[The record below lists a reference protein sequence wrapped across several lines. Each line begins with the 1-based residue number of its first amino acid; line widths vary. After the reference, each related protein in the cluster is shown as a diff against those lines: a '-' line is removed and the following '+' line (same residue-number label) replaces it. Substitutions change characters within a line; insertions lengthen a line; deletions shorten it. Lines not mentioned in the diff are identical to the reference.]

1 MSSRAL
7 RAGPSGPLISIIDPE
22 LVADGRVVFVNGRTD
37 LSPSQQTGNFDL
49 PYSTLQQAILALA
62 ATGGAIVI
70 APGDYSAEI
79 LPSLNG
85 SSGEWTLTNL
95 DPHPNYPIGSIGPN
109 NVVLP
114 ALTGSNLNI
123 VGCRTLGAISA
134 TSARLDSCWI
144 EGPIT
149 ALTIDTFDC
158 QIQSTAILS
167 PSQLMTLINTA
178 MNSVTI
184 TPAAAINI
192 RLYDCYLFTAL
203 TVTSPATST
212 LRVDDRT
219 CFSFDSFI
227 PTLTN
232 TNLIVEGVS
241 VGSGRQIS
249 LTPSGAVGVVDITAL
264 QPGGAL
270 IVQPSANFNIDGFT
284 AKQNGFWFDL
294 IFDSNASAFIG
305 TLNPDVGAALTS
317 IRCPN
322 SATFSFA
329 RNTTIRF
336 RYQSNRWRL
345 ENIPVSPSQV
355 APILNG
361 QSSTFVISAAFAA
374 GGGGAAD
381 DVAVLAANLLPFQVR
396 VIDAWLNT
404 ITAVGGATGTLRTAS
419 GGAGTALSGAMSA
432 AGANTTSRS
441 SLGAT
446 QTVAA
451 AGTVFLRRSDSGFS
465 GEVYMLVTRT

>member
-1 MSSRAL
+1 MRA
-7 RAGPSGPLISIIDPE
+7 APSGPLITVVDPE
-22 LVADGRVVFVNGRTD
+22 LVADGRVVYVNGRTEVEIE
-37 LSPSQQTGNFDL
+37 QQTGSFDL
-49 PYSTLQQAILALA
+49 PYSTLLAAVLALA
-62 ATGGAIVI
+62 LTGGAIVI
-70 APGDYSAEI
+70 APGDYSTET
-79 LPSLNG
+79 LPALLG
-85 SSGEWTLTNL
+85 SSFEWTLTNV
-95 DPHPNYPIGSIGPN
+95 DPHPNYPIGSVGPN
-109 NVVLP
+109 NVSLP
-114 ALTGSNLNI
+114 AITGANLNI
-123 VGCRTLGAISA
+123 VGCRIMGALSV
-134 TSARLDSCWI
+134 TSARIDSCWL
-144 EGPIT
+144 EAPIT
-149 ALTIDTFDC
+149 ALTIDAFDC
-158 QIQSTAILS
+158 QIQTAAVLS
-167 PSQLMTLINTA
+167 PSQIMTLINCA

-184 TPAAAINI
+184 APSVAITI

-219 CFSFDSFI
+219 CFAFDSFV

-241 VGSGRQIS
+241 VGSSRIIS
-249 LTPSGAVGVVDITAL
+249 LTPSGALGVVDIAAL
-264 QPGGAL
+264 QPGGAVF
-270 IVQPSANFNIDGFT
+270 VQPSANFNIDGFT

-294 IFDSNASAFIG
+294 VFDSNASGFIG

-329 RNTTIRF
+329 RNTTIRL
-336 RYQSNRWRL
+336 RYQTNRWRT
-345 ENIPVSPSQV
+345 ESIPVSPFQV
-355 APILNG
+355 APILLG
-361 QSSTFVISAAFAA
+361 QASPFVISLAFAA

-404 ITAVGGATGTLRTAS
+404 IVAVGGATGTLRTAS
-419 GGAGTALSGAMSA
+419 GGGGTALSGAMSA
-432 AGANTTSRS
+432 AGANATSRS

-451 AGTVFLRRSDSGFS
+451 NGTIFLRRSDSGFS
-465 GEVYMLVTRT
+465 GEVYLLVTRT